1 MTTLPA
7 GWKLAEKLRDSL
19 LWTASSLAA
28 LGKEQDVIVLEGR
41 RRTVGEVL
49 DEANEA
55 LEVDTPPASAQPE
68 SQREGYPHDDPQF
81 VALCREHDILGTAMQ
96 GLVAVFWRASA
107 QDDAKDSVI
116 AGALF
121 DFMGFLTTLDQP
133 VTLGASKEATI
144 AVKLLE
150 QWAEKRGLHLSEAD
164 VKGWDRRRAPA
175 AGDARDDLTRWTLR
189 WIMRE
194 ADAAKETCGT
204 DPESP
209 AAIRN
214 AKLAAIATAAAQ
226 ALGLVRGPSYADP
239 GSGDAQ
245 DAARW
250 RWIFSHAENVGFDY
264 QSGRFTTLTIAG
276 RQRESLVAFVD
287 AALAAQVPHKGDAA

>member
-1 MTTLPA
+1 MNTNNGWLDIASAPKDSFIFDGLHHYGTKIIVFDGSINTARWWSIEGDSASNFIDEGGRAIYPTHWMPLPA
-7 GWKLAEKLRDSL
+7 APG
-19 LWTASSLAA
+19 
-28 LGKEQDVIVLEGR
+28 
-41 RRTVGEVL
+41 
-49 DEANEA
+49 
-55 LEVDTPPASAQPE
+55 TPP
-68 SQREGYPHDDPQF
+68 
-81 VALCREHDILGTAMQ
+81 
-96 GLVAVFWRASA
+96 ASA
-107 QDDAKDSVI
+107 QDDAKDEQAAFEAQPYGWLYDWTHSS
-116 AGALF
+116 ATGRP
-121 DFMGFLTTLDQP
+121 DEQYTGFTKD
-133 VTLGASKEATI
+133 EAHAKKHDNPRAI
-144 AVKLLE
+144 Y
-150 QWAEKRGLHLSEAD
+150 LS
-164 VKGWDRRRAPA
+164 APA
-175 AGDARDDLTRWTLR
+175 AGDAQDDQMRWTLR

-194 ADAAKETCGT
+194 ADAAKETCST

-239 GSGDAQ
+239 GADDAQ

-287 AALAAQVPHKGDAA
+287 AALAASQQQEG